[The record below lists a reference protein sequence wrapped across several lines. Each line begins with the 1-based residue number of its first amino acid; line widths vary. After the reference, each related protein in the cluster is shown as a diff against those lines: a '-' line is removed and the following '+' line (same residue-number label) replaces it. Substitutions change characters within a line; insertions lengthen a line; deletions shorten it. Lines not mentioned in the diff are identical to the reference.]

1 MRALVTGATG
11 FIGSRLAAT
20 LDRPVVLSRDPAR
33 AKKSLGDVEAYA
45 WSAEREPA
53 PVAAFDGVDVV
64 FHLAGDPVADGRWT
78 PEKKRAIRDSRH
90 LGTKNLV
97 DGMKQA
103 KSGAVLVSASAVGYY
118 GNRGDEVL
126 YEDAL
131 PADDFLAIVCREW
144 EAAAQEAEAIGA
156 RVAIARIGIVLG
168 RGGGALEKMLPLFK
182 LGLGGRLATGRQWM
196 PWVHVDDVVGMLRL
210 AATRATLSGPFNAV
224 SPNPLT
230 NREFTT
236 ALASAVHR
244 PAILPA
250 PEFGLR
256 LMIGEFAEILLASQR
271 AMPGV
276 MQAAGY
282 EFLFPQPRE
291 ALQDAVRH

>member
-1 MRALVTGATG
+1 
-11 FIGSRLAAT
+11 
-20 LDRPVVLSRDPAR
+20 
-33 AKKSLGDVEAYA
+33 
-45 WSAEREPA
+45 
-53 PVAAFDGVDVV
+53 
-64 FHLAGDPVADGRWT
+64 
-78 PEKKRAIRDSRH
+78 
-90 LGTKNLV
+90 
-97 DGMKQA
+97 
-103 KSGAVLVSASAVGYY
+103 VGYY

-126 YEDAL
+126 YEDAP
-131 PADDFLAIVCREW
+131 PADDFLATVCREW

-182 LGLGGRLATGRQWM
+182 LGLGGRLASGRQWM

-210 AATRATLSGPFNAV
+210 AATRETLRGPFNAV
-224 SPNPLT
+224 APNPLI

-282 EFLFPQPRE
+282 EFRFPQPRE